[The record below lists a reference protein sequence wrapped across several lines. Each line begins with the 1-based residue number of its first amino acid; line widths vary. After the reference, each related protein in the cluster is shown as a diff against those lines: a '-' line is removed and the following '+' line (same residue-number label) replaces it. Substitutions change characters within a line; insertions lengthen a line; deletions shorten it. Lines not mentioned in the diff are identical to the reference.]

1 MCACCQ
7 IQLTPEMY
15 LEAQD
20 ATESLI
26 CFYSMEFTLNKYL
39 SMSTTAYLTKIP
51 FQWDSIFEI
60 YNFNLIR

>member
-1 MCACCQ
+1 
-7 IQLTPEMY
+7 MY

-39 SMSTTAYLTKIP
+39 SMSTIAYLTKIP